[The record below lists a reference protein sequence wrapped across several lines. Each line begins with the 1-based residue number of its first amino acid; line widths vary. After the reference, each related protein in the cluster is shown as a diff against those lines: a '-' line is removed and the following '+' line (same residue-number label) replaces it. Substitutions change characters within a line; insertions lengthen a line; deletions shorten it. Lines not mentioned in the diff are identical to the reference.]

1 MTQQRSHVMACML
14 FIALTLQNILAFQPI
29 HGIRSSAPQVASVLS
44 AVPSSGLIEYIGS
57 TVPTDNSKPRWSTDE
72 MVFKPPTEDQLF
84 KTRLNLF
91 RQYPW
96 KKIRGKVILKAKIS
110 GSLPLEGASGGGFS
124 FGGSTDLE
132 PVDSLEGLQ
141 NMLSYASV
149 DPRVQ
154 AVLIEIG

>member
-1 MTQQRSHVMACML
+1 MLDKKSHMSASMV
-14 FIALTLQNILAFQPI
+14 FIALTLQNVLAFQI
-29 HGIRSSAPQVASVLS
+29 VHGIRSSKPQMLSVLS

-57 TVPTDNSKPRWSTDE
+57 TVPIDSCKPRWSTDE
-72 MVFKPPTEDQLF
+72 MIFKPPTEDQLF

-132 PVDSLEGLQ
+132 PVDSLDGLQ
-141 NMLSYASV
+141 NMLNYASV

-154 AVLIEIG
+154 AILIEIG

>member
-1 MTQQRSHVMACML
+1 MPDHISQMAVCMVL
-14 FIALTLQNILAFQPI
+14 IAATLQNVSAFQI
-29 HGIRSSAPQVASVLS
+29 AHEIRSSKQQMPSVLS
-44 AVPSSGLIEYIGS
+44 AVPSNGLTEYIGS
-57 TVPTDNSKPRWSTDE
+57 TVPTDSSKPRWSTDE
-72 MVFKPPTEDQLF
+72 MIFKPPTEDQLF

-124 FGGSTDLE
+124 FGGSSDLE
-132 PVDSLEGLQ
+132 PVDSLDGLQ
-141 NMLSYASV
+141 NLLSYASV

>member
-1 MTQQRSHVMACML
+1 MSQMAVCMVL
-14 FIALTLQNILAFQPI
+14 IAVTLQNVSAFQI
-29 HGIRSSAPQVASVLS
+29 AHEIRSSKQQMPTVLS
-44 AVPSSGLIEYIGS
+44 AVPSNGLTEYIGS
-57 TVPTDNSKPRWSTDE
+57 TVPTDSSRPRLSTDE
-72 MVFKPPTEDQLF
+72 MIFKQPTEDQLF